1 MKTKILPLA
10 AVVSMMFLAGC
21 DGDDGTDGV
30 NGVAGINGSNGLT
43 SLLATS
49 TLASGHAT
57 CPFGGKQIDTGIDA
71 NSNGVLDDDEVIS
84 DQAQIICNSSQG
96 ALSLG
101 LVGRYESGIFGKS
114 AAEIVDYHAA
124 SHLAY
129 VVNAQSGMVDAIDL
143 SALNT
148 EAADDAESSTL
159 NNLSKAFSLDVA
171 TDAEMTGLGSVNSIS
186 IFDNLLAAAVERED
200 DAGNATQ
207 GNGIIAFYQLS
218 ETEAPSFIKAVTVG
232 ALPDNVMFTHDGT
245 KVIVAN
251 EGEPNSAYTVDPEG
265 TVAVINI
272 LDSMP
277 ADTATL
283 ITFNEFDAGNARH
296 DELSDLIKLNGP
308 GASVSQDLEPEYVA
322 VSKDNQYAYVSL
334 QENNAIAVI
343 NLEDNSVESINAL
356 GLKDYG
362 KAGNEIDASDK
373 DDAINI
379 VAYEGVYG
387 MYQPDT
393 IASYQWHGQDFIV
406 TANEGDARD
415 YDGFSEEER
424 AEDLTLD
431 PSHPQILAAQDDTQL
446 GRLKITTSMGDEDGD
461 GDMDKIVSYGA
472 RSFSIWSHDGQLV
485 FDSGSQF
492 ERITAAIL
500 GENFNNHNEES
511 KGDSRSDDKGPEPEA
526 LAIGEIGD
534 KKYAFIGLER
544 TGGFM
549 VYDITNPFNVSF
561 IDYVINRDFDIDFE
575 IDGDDITGQ
584 PELAGDLGPEGMK
597 FISAESNPTGMPLLV
612 IGNEVSG
619 TTSVYQLTFNQ

>member
-1 MKTKILPLA
+1 MMKTNILPIA
-10 AVVSMMFLAGC
+10 AIVSMMLLTGC
-21 DGDDGTDGV
+21 DGDDGSDGSK
-30 NGVAGINGSNGLT
+30 GSDGTNGLI
-43 SLLATS
+43 SLLTTS
-49 TLASGHAT
+49 SLASGHAI
-57 CPFGGKQIDTGIDA
+57 CPFGGKQIDTGIDT
-71 NSNGVLDDDEVIS
+71 NGNGILDSDEIITA
-84 DQAQIICNSSQG
+84 QTQIICDAQQG

-101 LVGRYESGIFGKS
+101 LIGRYESGVFGKS
-114 AAEIVDYHAA
+114 AAEIVDYHVA
-124 SHLAY
+124 SHLAF
-129 VVNAQSGMVDAIDL
+129 VVNAQSGMVDAISLESVETQAVD
-143 SALNT
+143 AA
-148 EAADDAESSTL
+148 EASTL
-159 NNLSKAFSLDVA
+159 SNLEKVNSLDVA
-171 TDAEMTGLGSVNSIS
+171 TDAELTGLGSVNSIS
-186 IFDNLLAAAVERED
+186 IYGDLLAAAVERAD
-200 DAGNATQ
+200 DVGNATQ
-207 GNGIIAFYQLS
+207 GNGVIAFYQLS
-218 ETEAPSFIKAVTVG
+218 DVDAPSFIKTVNVG
-232 ALPDNVMFTHDGT
+232 ALPDNVVFTHDGT
-245 KVIVAN
+245 KVIIAN
-251 EGEPNSAYTVDPEG
+251 EGEPNDAYTVDPEG
-265 TVAVINI
+265 SISIIEVVDNI
-272 LDSMP
+272 P

-308 GASVSQDLEPEYVA
+308 GASVSEDLEPEYIA

-343 NLEDNSVESINAL
+343 NLADNTVEAINAL

-379 VAYEGVYG
+379 TAYEGVYG

-393 IASYQWHGQDFIV
+393 IASYQWRDQDFIV

-424 AEDLTLD
+424 AEDLLLD
-431 PSHPQILAAQDDTQL
+431 PNHPQILTAQDKTQL
-446 GRLKITTSMGDEDGD
+446 GRLKITTSMGDDDGD

-472 RSFSIWSHDGQLV
+472 RSFSIWTHDGQQV
-485 FDSGSQF
+485 FDSASQF

-500 GENFNNHNEES
+500 GDNFNNHNEES

-534 KKYAFIGLER
+534 KKYAFIGIER

-549 VYDITNPFNVSF
+549 VYDITNPFDVSF

-575 IDGDDITGQ
+575 IDGDDISGQ

-597 FISAESNPTGMPLLV
+597 FIGADMNLTGKPLLV

-619 TTSVYQLTFNQ
+619 TTSVYQLDFNQ

>member
-1 MKTKILPLA
+1 MKTNILPIA
-10 AVVSMMFLAGC
+10 AIVSMMLLTGC
-21 DGDDGTDGV
+21 DGDDGSDGSK
-30 NGVAGINGSNGLT
+30 GSDGINGLT
-43 SLLATS
+43 SLLTTS
-49 TLASGHAT
+49 SLASGHAI
-57 CPFGGKQIDTGIDA
+57 CPFGGKQIDTGIDT
-71 NSNGVLDDDEVIS
+71 NGNGILDSDEIIS
-84 DQAQIICNSSQG
+84 AQSQIICDAQQG
-96 ALSLG
+96 VLSLG
-101 LVGRYESGIFGKS
+101 LIGRYESGVFGKS
-114 AAEIVDYHAA
+114 AAEIVDYHVA
-124 SHLAY
+124 SHLAF
-129 VVNAQSGMVDAIDL
+129 VVNAQSGMVDAISLESVETQAVD
-143 SALNT
+143 AA
-148 EAADDAESSTL
+148 EASTL
-159 NNLSKAFSLDVA
+159 SNLEKVYSLDVA
-171 TDAEMTGLGSVNSIS
+171 TDAELTGLGSVNSIS
-186 IFDNLLAAAVERED
+186 IYGDLLAAAVERAD

-207 GNGIIAFYQLS
+207 GNGVIAFYQLS
-218 ETEAPSFIKAVTVG
+218 DVDAPSFIKTVNVG
-232 ALPDNVMFTHDGT
+232 ALPDNVVFTHDGT
-245 KVIVAN
+245 KVIIAN
-251 EGEPNSAYTVDPEG
+251 EGEPNDAYTVDPEG
-265 TVAVINI
+265 SISIIEVVDNI
-272 LDSMP
+272 P
-277 ADTATL
+277 VDTATL

-308 GASVSQDLEPEYVA
+308 GASVSEDLEPEYIA

-343 NLEDNSVESINAL
+343 NLADNTVEAINAL

-379 VAYEGVYG
+379 MAYEGVYG

-393 IASYQWHGQDFIV
+393 IASYQWRDQDFIV

-424 AEDLTLD
+424 AEDLLLD
-431 PSHPQILAAQDDTQL
+431 PNHPQILAAQDKTQL
-446 GRLKITTSMGDEDGD
+446 GRLKITTSMGDDDGD

-472 RSFSIWSHDGQLV
+472 RSFSIWTHDGQQV
-485 FDSGSQF
+485 FDSASQF

-500 GENFNNHNEES
+500 GDNFNNHNEES

-549 VYDITNPFNVSF
+549 VYDITNPFDVSF

-575 IDGDDITGQ
+575 IDGDDISGQ

-597 FISAESNPTGMPLLV
+597 FIGADMNLTGKPLLV

-619 TTSVYQLTFNQ
+619 TTSVYQLDFNQ

>member
-1 MKTKILPLA
+1 MMKTNILPIA
-10 AVVSMMFLAGC
+10 AIVSMMLLTGC
-21 DGDDGTDGV
+21 DGDDGSDGSK
-30 NGVAGINGSNGLT
+30 GSDGTNGLI
-43 SLLATS
+43 SLLTTS
-49 TLASGHAT
+49 SLASGHAI
-57 CPFGGKQIDTGIDA
+57 CPFGGKQIDTGIDT
-71 NSNGVLDDDEVIS
+71 NGNGILDSDEIITA
-84 DQAQIICNSSQG
+84 QTQIICDAQQG

-101 LVGRYESGIFGKS
+101 LIGRYESGVFGKS
-114 AAEIVDYHAA
+114 AAEIVDYHVA
-124 SHLAY
+124 SHLAF
-129 VVNAQSGMVDAIDL
+129 VVNAQSGMVDAISLESVETQAVD
-143 SALNT
+143 AA
-148 EAADDAESSTL
+148 EASTL
-159 NNLSKAFSLDVA
+159 SNLEKVYSLDVA
-171 TDAEMTGLGSVNSIS
+171 TDAELTGLGSVNSIS
-186 IFDNLLAAAVERED
+186 IYGDLLAAAVERAD
-200 DAGNATQ
+200 DVGNATQ
-207 GNGIIAFYQLS
+207 GNGVIAFYQLS
-218 ETEAPSFIKAVTVG
+218 DVDAPSFIKTVNVG
-232 ALPDNVMFTHDGT
+232 ALPDNVVFTHDGT
-245 KVIVAN
+245 KVIIAN
-251 EGEPNSAYTVDPEG
+251 EGEPNDAYTVDPEG
-265 TVAVINI
+265 SISIIEVVDNI
-272 LDSMP
+272 P
-277 ADTATL
+277 ADIATL

-308 GASVSQDLEPEYVA
+308 GASVSEDLEPEYIA

-343 NLEDNSVESINAL
+343 NLADNTVEAINAL

-379 VAYEGVYG
+379 TAYEGVYG

-393 IASYQWHGQDFIV
+393 IASYQWRDQDFIV

-424 AEDLTLD
+424 AEDLLLD
-431 PSHPQILAAQDDTQL
+431 PNHPQILTAQDKTQL
-446 GRLKITTSMGDEDGD
+446 GRLKITTSMGDDDGD

-472 RSFSIWSHDGQLV
+472 RSFSIWTHDGQQV
-485 FDSGSQF
+485 FDSASQF

-500 GENFNNHNEES
+500 GDNFNNHNEES

-549 VYDITNPFNVSF
+549 VYDITNPFDVSF

-575 IDGDDITGQ
+575 IDGDDISGQ

-597 FISAESNPTGMPLLV
+597 FIGADMNLTGKPLLV

-619 TTSVYQLTFNQ
+619 TTSVYQLDFNQ

>member
-1 MKTKILPLA
+1 MKTNILPIA
-10 AVVSMMFLAGC
+10 AIVSMMLLTGC
-21 DGDDGTDGV
+21 DGDDGSDGSK
-30 NGVAGINGSNGLT
+30 GSDGTNGLI
-43 SLLATS
+43 SLLTTS
-49 TLASGHAT
+49 SLASGHAI
-57 CPFGGKQIDTGIDA
+57 CPFGGKQIDTGIDT
-71 NSNGVLDDDEVIS
+71 NGNGILDSDEIITA
-84 DQAQIICNSSQG
+84 QTQIICDAQQG

-101 LVGRYESGIFGKS
+101 LIGRYESGVFGKS
-114 AAEIVDYHAA
+114 AAEIVDYHVA
-124 SHLAY
+124 SHLAF
-129 VVNAQSGMVDAIDL
+129 VVNAQSGMVDAISLESVETQAVD
-143 SALNT
+143 AA
-148 EAADDAESSTL
+148 EASTL
-159 NNLSKAFSLDVA
+159 SNLEKVNSLDVA
-171 TDAEMTGLGSVNSIS
+171 TDAELTGLGSVNSIS
-186 IFDNLLAAAVERED
+186 IYGDLLAAAVERAD
-200 DAGNATQ
+200 DVGNATQ
-207 GNGIIAFYQLS
+207 GNGVIAFYQLS
-218 ETEAPSFIKAVTVG
+218 DVDAPSFIKTVNVG
-232 ALPDNVMFTHDGT
+232 ALPDNVVFTHDGT
-245 KVIVAN
+245 KVIIAN
-251 EGEPNSAYTVDPEG
+251 EGEPNDAYTVDPEG
-265 TVAVINI
+265 SISIIEVVDNI
-272 LDSMP
+272 P

-308 GASVSQDLEPEYVA
+308 GASVSEDLEPEYIA

-343 NLEDNSVESINAL
+343 NLADNTVEAINAL

-379 VAYEGVYG
+379 TAYEGVYG

-393 IASYQWHGQDFIV
+393 IASYQWRDQDFIV

-424 AEDLTLD
+424 AEDLLLD
-431 PSHPQILAAQDDTQL
+431 PNHPQILTAQDKTQL
-446 GRLKITTSMGDEDGD
+446 GRLKITTSMGDDDGD

-472 RSFSIWSHDGQLV
+472 RSFSIWTHDGQQV
-485 FDSGSQF
+485 FDSASQF

-500 GENFNNHNEES
+500 GDNFNNHNEES

-534 KKYAFIGLER
+534 KKYAFIGIER

-549 VYDITNPFNVSF
+549 VYDITNPFDVSF

-575 IDGDDITGQ
+575 IDGDDISGQ

-597 FISAESNPTGMPLLV
+597 FIGADMNLTGKPLLV

-619 TTSVYQLTFNQ
+619 TTSVYQLDFNQ

>member
-1 MKTKILPLA
+1 MMKTNILPIA
-10 AVVSMMFLAGC
+10 AIVSMMLLTGC
-21 DGDDGTDGV
+21 DGDDGSDGSK
-30 NGVAGINGSNGLT
+30 GSDGINGLT
-43 SLLATS
+43 SLLTTS
-49 TLASGHAT
+49 SLASGHAI
-57 CPFGGKQIDTGIDA
+57 CPFGGKQIDTGIDT
-71 NSNGVLDDDEVIS
+71 NGNGILDSDEIIS
-84 DQAQIICNSSQG
+84 AQTQIICDAQQG

-101 LVGRYESGIFGKS
+101 LIGRYESGVFGKS
-114 AAEIVDYHAA
+114 AAEIVDYHVA
-124 SHLAY
+124 SHLAF
-129 VVNAQSGMVDAIDL
+129 VVNAQSGMVDAISLESVETQAVD
-143 SALNT
+143 AA
-148 EAADDAESSTL
+148 EASTL
-159 NNLSKAFSLDVA
+159 SNLEKVYSLDVA
-171 TDAEMTGLGSVNSIS
+171 TDAELTGLGSVNSIS
-186 IFDNLLAAAVERED
+186 IYGDLLAAAVERAD

-207 GNGIIAFYQLS
+207 GNGVIAFYQLS
-218 ETEAPSFIKAVTVG
+218 DVDAPSFIKTVNVG
-232 ALPDNVMFTHDGT
+232 ALPDNVVFTHDGT
-245 KVIVAN
+245 KVIIAN
-251 EGEPNSAYTVDPEG
+251 EGEPNDAYTVDPEG
-265 TVAVINI
+265 SISIIEMVDNI
-272 LDSMP
+272 P

-308 GASVSQDLEPEYVA
+308 GASVSEDLEPEYIA

-343 NLEDNSVESINAL
+343 NLADNTVEAINAL

-379 VAYEGVYG
+379 TAYEGVYG

-393 IASYQWHGQDFIV
+393 IASYQWRDQDFIV

-424 AEDLTLD
+424 AEDLLLD
-431 PSHPQILAAQDDTQL
+431 PNHPQILTAQDKTQL
-446 GRLKITTSMGDEDGD
+446 GRLKITTSMGDDDGD

-472 RSFSIWSHDGQLV
+472 RSFSIWTHDGQQV
-485 FDSGSQF
+485 FDSASQF
-492 ERITAAIL
+492 ERITAAIF
-500 GENFNNHNEES
+500 GDNFNNHNEES

-549 VYDITNPFNVSF
+549 VYDITNPFDVSF

-575 IDGDDITGQ
+575 IDGDDISGQ

-597 FISAESNPTGMPLLV
+597 FIGADMNLTGKPLLV

-619 TTSVYQLTFNQ
+619 TTSVYQLDFNQ

>member
-1 MKTKILPLA
+1 MKTNILPIA
-10 AVVSMMFLAGC
+10 AIVSMMLLTGC
-21 DGDDGTDGV
+21 DGDDGSDGSK
-30 NGVAGINGSNGLT
+30 GSDGTNGLI
-43 SLLATS
+43 SLLTTS
-49 TLASGHAT
+49 SLASGHAI
-57 CPFGGKQIDTGIDA
+57 CPFGGKQIDTGIDT
-71 NSNGVLDDDEVIS
+71 NGNGILDSDEIITA
-84 DQAQIICNSSQG
+84 QTQIICDAQQG

-101 LVGRYESGIFGKS
+101 LIGRYESGVFGKS
-114 AAEIVDYHAA
+114 AAEIVDYHVA
-124 SHLAY
+124 SHLAF
-129 VVNAQSGMVDAIDL
+129 VVNAQSGMVDAISL
-143 SALNT
+143 ESAET
-148 EAADDAESSTL
+148 QAVDAAEASTL
-159 NNLSKAFSLDVA
+159 SNLEKVYSLDVA
-171 TDAEMTGLGSVNSIS
+171 TDAELTGLGSVNSIS
-186 IFDNLLAAAVERED
+186 IYGDLLAAAVERAD
-200 DAGNATQ
+200 DVGNATQ
-207 GNGIIAFYQLS
+207 GNGVIAFYQLS
-218 ETEAPSFIKAVTVG
+218 DVDAPSFIKTVNVG
-232 ALPDNVMFTHDGT
+232 ALPDNVVFTHDGT
-245 KVIVAN
+245 KVIIAN
-251 EGEPNSAYTVDPEG
+251 EGEPNDAYTVDPEG
-265 TVAVINI
+265 SISIIEVVDNI
-272 LDSMP
+272 P

-308 GASVSQDLEPEYVA
+308 GASVSEDLEPEYIA

-343 NLEDNSVESINAL
+343 NLADNTVEAINAL

-379 VAYEGVYG
+379 TAYEGVYG

-393 IASYQWHGQDFIV
+393 IASYQWRDQDFIV

-415 YDGFSEEER
+415 YDGFSEEGR
-424 AEDLTLD
+424 AEDLLLD
-431 PSHPQILAAQDDTQL
+431 PNHPQILTAQDKTQL
-446 GRLKITTSMGDEDGD
+446 GRLKITTSMGDDDGD

-472 RSFSIWSHDGQLV
+472 RSFSIWTHDGQQV
-485 FDSGSQF
+485 FDSASQF

-500 GENFNNHNEES
+500 GDNFNNHNEES

-549 VYDITNPFNVSF
+549 VYDITNPFDVSF

-575 IDGDDITGQ
+575 IDGDDISGQ

-597 FISAESNPTGMPLLV
+597 FIGADMNLTGKPLLV

-619 TTSVYQLTFNQ
+619 TTSVYQLDFNQ

>member
-1 MKTKILPLA
+1 MKTNILPIA
-10 AVVSMMFLAGC
+10 AIVSMMLLTGC
-21 DGDDGTDGV
+21 DGDDGSDGSK
-30 NGVAGINGSNGLT
+30 GSDGINGLT
-43 SLLATS
+43 SLLTTS
-49 TLASGHAT
+49 SLASGHAI
-57 CPFGGKQIDTGIDA
+57 CPFGGKQIDTGIDT
-71 NSNGVLDDDEVIS
+71 NGNGILDSDEIIS
-84 DQAQIICNSSQG
+84 AQTQIICDAQQG

-101 LVGRYESGIFGKS
+101 LIGRYESGVFGKS
-114 AAEIVDYHAA
+114 AAEIVDYHVA
-124 SHLAY
+124 SHLAF
-129 VVNAQSGMVDAIDL
+129 VVNAQSGMVDAISLESVETQAVD
-143 SALNT
+143 AA
-148 EAADDAESSTL
+148 EASTL
-159 NNLSKAFSLDVA
+159 SNLEKVYSLDVA
-171 TDAEMTGLGSVNSIS
+171 TDAELTGLGSVNSIS
-186 IFDNLLAAAVERED
+186 IYGDLLAAAVERAD

-207 GNGIIAFYQLS
+207 GNGVIAFYQLS
-218 ETEAPSFIKAVTVG
+218 DVDAPSFIKTVNVG
-232 ALPDNVMFTHDGT
+232 ALPDNVVFTHDGT
-245 KVIVAN
+245 KVIIAN
-251 EGEPNSAYTVDPEG
+251 EGEPNDAYTVDPEG
-265 TVAVINI
+265 SISIIEMVDNI
-272 LDSMP
+272 P

-308 GASVSQDLEPEYVA
+308 GASVSEDLEPEYIA

-343 NLEDNSVESINAL
+343 NLADNTVEAINAL

-379 VAYEGVYG
+379 TAYEGVYG

-393 IASYQWHGQDFIV
+393 IASYQWRDQDFIV

-424 AEDLTLD
+424 AEDLLLD
-431 PSHPQILAAQDDTQL
+431 PNHPQILTAQDKTQL
-446 GRLKITTSMGDEDGD
+446 GRLKITTSMGDDDGD

-472 RSFSIWSHDGQLV
+472 RSFSIWTHDGQQV
-485 FDSGSQF
+485 FDSASQF
-492 ERITAAIL
+492 ERITAAIF
-500 GENFNNHNEES
+500 GDNFNNHNEES

-549 VYDITNPFNVSF
+549 VYDITNPFDVSF

-575 IDGDDITGQ
+575 IDGDDISGQ

-597 FISAESNPTGMPLLV
+597 FIGADMNLTGKPLLV

-619 TTSVYQLTFNQ
+619 TTSVYQLDFNQ

>member
-1 MKTKILPLA
+1 MMKTNILPIA
-10 AVVSMMFLAGC
+10 AIVSMMLLTGC
-21 DGDDGTDGV
+21 DGDDGSDGSK
-30 NGVAGINGSNGLT
+30 GSDGINGLT
-43 SLLATS
+43 SLLTTS
-49 TLASGHAT
+49 SLASGHAI
-57 CPFGGKQIDTGIDA
+57 CPFGGKQIDTGIDT
-71 NSNGVLDDDEVIS
+71 NGNGILDSDEIIS
-84 DQAQIICNSSQG
+84 AQSQIICDAQQG
-96 ALSLG
+96 VLSLG
-101 LVGRYESGIFGKS
+101 LIGRYESGVFGKS
-114 AAEIVDYHAA
+114 AAEIVDYHVA
-124 SHLAY
+124 SHLAF
-129 VVNAQSGMVDAIDL
+129 VVNAQSGMVDAISLESVETQAVD
-143 SALNT
+143 AA
-148 EAADDAESSTL
+148 EASTL
-159 NNLSKAFSLDVA
+159 SNLEKVYSLDVA
-171 TDAEMTGLGSVNSIS
+171 TDAELTGLGSVNSIS
-186 IFDNLLAAAVERED
+186 IYGDLLAAAVERAD
-200 DAGNATQ
+200 DVGNATQ
-207 GNGIIAFYQLS
+207 GNGVIAFYQLS
-218 ETEAPSFIKAVTVG
+218 DVDAPSFIKTVNVG
-232 ALPDNVMFTHDGT
+232 ALPDNVVFTHDGT
-245 KVIVAN
+245 KVIIAN
-251 EGEPNSAYTVDPEG
+251 EGEPNYAYTVDPEG
-265 TVAVINI
+265 SISIIEVVDNI
-272 LDSMP
+272 P

-308 GASVSQDLEPEYVA
+308 GASVSEDLEPEYIA

-343 NLEDNSVESINAL
+343 NLADNTVEAINAL

-373 DDAINI
+373 DDAINLT
-379 VAYEGVYG
+379 VYEGVYG

-393 IASYQWHGQDFIV
+393 IASYQWRDQDFIV

-424 AEDLTLD
+424 AEDLLLD
-431 PSHPQILAAQDDTQL
+431 PNHPQILTAQDKTQL
-446 GRLKITTSMGDEDGD
+446 GRLKITTSMGDDDGD

-472 RSFSIWSHDGQLV
+472 RSFSIWTHDGQQV
-485 FDSGSQF
+485 FDSASQF

-500 GENFNNHNEES
+500 GDNFNNHNEES

-549 VYDITNPFNVSF
+549 VYDITNPFDVSF

-575 IDGDDITGQ
+575 IDGDDISGQ

-597 FISAESNPTGMPLLV
+597 FIGADMNLTGKPLLV

-619 TTSVYQLTFNQ
+619 TTSVYQLDFNQ

>member
-1 MKTKILPLA
+1 M
-10 AVVSMMFLAGC
+10 
-21 DGDDGTDGV
+21 
-30 NGVAGINGSNGLT
+30 NGLT
-43 SLLATS
+43 SLLTTS
-49 TLASGHAT
+49 SLASGHAI
-57 CPFGGKQIDTGIDA
+57 CPFGGKQIDTGIDT
-71 NSNGVLDDDEVIS
+71 NGNGILDSDEIIS
-84 DQAQIICNSSQG
+84 AQTQIICDAQQG
-96 ALSLG
+96 VLSLG
-101 LVGRYESGIFGKS
+101 LIGRYESGVFGKS
-114 AAEIVDYHAA
+114 AAEIVDYHVA
-124 SHLAY
+124 SHLAF
-129 VVNAQSGMVDAIDL
+129 VVNAQSGMVDAISLESVETQAVD
-143 SALNT
+143 AA
-148 EAADDAESSTL
+148 EASTL
-159 NNLSKAFSLDVA
+159 SNLEKVYSLDVA
-171 TDAEMTGLGSVNSIS
+171 TDAELTGLGSVNSIS
-186 IFDNLLAAAVERED
+186 IYGDLLAAAVERAD
-200 DAGNATQ
+200 DVGNATQ
-207 GNGIIAFYQLS
+207 GNGVIAFYQLS
-218 ETEAPSFIKAVTVG
+218 DVDAPSFIKTVNVG
-232 ALPDNVMFTHDGT
+232 ALPDNVVFTHDGT
-245 KVIVAN
+245 KVIIAN
-251 EGEPNSAYTVDPEG
+251 EGEPNDAYTVDPEG
-265 TVAVINI
+265 SISIIEVVDNI
-272 LDSMP
+272 P
-277 ADTATL
+277 ADIATL

-308 GASVSQDLEPEYVA
+308 GASVSEDLEPEYIA

-343 NLEDNSVESINAL
+343 NLADNTVEAINAL

-379 VAYEGVYG
+379 TAYEGVYG

-393 IASYQWHGQDFIV
+393 IASYQWRDQDFIV

-424 AEDLTLD
+424 AEDLLLE
-431 PSHPQILAAQDDTQL
+431 PNHPQILTAQDKTQL
-446 GRLKITTSMGDEDGD
+446 GRLKITTSMGDDDGD

-472 RSFSIWSHDGQLV
+472 RSFSIWTHDGQQV
-485 FDSGSQF
+485 FDSASQF

-500 GENFNNHNEES
+500 GDNFNNHNEES

-549 VYDITNPFNVSF
+549 VYDITNPFDVSF

-575 IDGDDITGQ
+575 IDGDDISGQ

-597 FISAESNPTGMPLLV
+597 FIGADMNLTGKPLLV

-619 TTSVYQLTFNQ
+619 TTSVYQLDFNQ